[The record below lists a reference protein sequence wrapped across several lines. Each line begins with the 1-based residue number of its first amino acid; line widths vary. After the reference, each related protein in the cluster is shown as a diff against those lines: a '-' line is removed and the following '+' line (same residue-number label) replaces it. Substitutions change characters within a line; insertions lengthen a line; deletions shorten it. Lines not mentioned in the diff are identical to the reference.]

1 MKVLHSWL
9 QQYLDA
15 PVSPEAVA
23 AAFDDLGTPIE
34 EETRLG
40 EGLTGI
46 EVVQVLDLRPHPKAD
61 KIQLVD
67 VDRGDGEPLQICC
80 GASNMAIGD
89 KLPLATLGTVMP
101 GGLSIE
107 RRKLRGEWS
116 NGMLCS
122 AREMGLGD
130 DHGGILILD
139 PSLALGTP
147 LAEALGIEPDILWE
161 LEINPNRPD
170 AMSVVGL
177 ARDVAAKVGVGFVP
191 PTPAAAVTE
200 DGVEPVAWGAS
211 GGGGTSSAV
220 GPDGTDITVHIAD
233 PAGCGRFVA
242 RVLTGV
248 DPSATTPQWMQ
259 RRLTALGMRPI
270 SAMVDISNYVM
281 LEMGQPN
288 HPYDLA
294 KVAERT
300 LGVRR
305 ARDGESMVTLDD
317 VSRTFTTDDL
327 LIVDGAD
334 RAVGIAGIMGGA
346 DCEI

>member
-9 QQYLDA
+9 QQYLDS

-46 EVVQVLDLRPHPKAD
+46 EVVQVLDLRPHPNAD

-161 LEINPNRPD
+161 LEINPNRVRSTD
-170 AMSVVGL
+170 SCGCRNRRRCRAGRVG
-177 ARDVAAKVGVGFVP
+177 RVGGWRN
-191 PTPAAAVTE
+191 E
-200 DGVEPVAWGAS
+200 L
-211 GGGGTSSAV
+211 
-220 GPDGTDITVHIAD
+220 
-233 PAGCGRFVA
+233 R
-242 RVLTGV
+242 
-248 DPSATTPQWMQ
+248 
-259 RRLTALGMRPI
+259 
-270 SAMVDISNYVM
+270 
-281 LEMGQPN
+281 
-288 HPYDLA
+288 
-294 KVAERT
+294 
-300 LGVRR
+300 
-305 ARDGESMVTLDD
+305 
-317 VSRTFTTDDL
+317 
-327 LIVDGAD
+327 
-334 RAVGIAGIMGGA
+334 GGA
-346 DCEI
+346 RRYRHNRAHR